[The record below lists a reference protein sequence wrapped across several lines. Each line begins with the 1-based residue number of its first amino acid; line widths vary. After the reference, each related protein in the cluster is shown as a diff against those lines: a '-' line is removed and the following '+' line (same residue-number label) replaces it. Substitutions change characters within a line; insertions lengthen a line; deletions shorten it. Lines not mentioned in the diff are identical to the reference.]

1 MRSFGGWALVALV
14 GVGALALE
22 ARDASACGGCF
33 VPTGAENVTVVTD
46 HRMVLSVSPAQ
57 TTLYDQIQYSGD
69 PAQFAWVLP
78 IASEVKVGLSADVMF
93 ASLDALTRT
102 IINPP
107 PLNCPSPPYCG
118 GDRGDYASA
127 GASDAAAPPQNGG
140 VDVTKHE
147 VVGPY
152 ETVQLKATDPAA
164 LEQWLSKNGF
174 VIPDDVKPTI
184 AAYLAD
190 GFGFLA
196 LKLLPGKGVASMRP
210 VRVTTMGAA
219 PTLPLRMVAAG
230 TGPKVG
236 ITLWVLAEGGYEPT
250 NFQTFSIDNGDLVWD
265 WSASRSNFA
274 EVRAAKTAAAQN
286 AAWEIESSTTLTQFR
301 IENLITSGG
310 RGFGPV
316 SAAGDYLPVDGMTPM
331 TADEVRQDD
340 LQTLFA
346 GIPNG
351 AVRATRLRADLA
363 RAALV
368 KDLQPGASAD
378 QSERSNVHNLTQ
390 DKNRPSCPTY
400 PPCPGVYTG
409 LGGGGGGCST
419 TSSRGGDDLGL
430 AVAAGFLGLAL
441 ARSRRKRG

>member
-1 MRSFGGWALVALV
+1 MRLGLPSALAALVSV
-14 GVGALALE
+14 SFCLA
-22 ARDASACGGCF
+22 DADADACGGCF
-33 VPTGAENVTVVTD
+33 AASSEVTVVTD
-46 HRMVLSVSPAQ
+46 HRMALALSKTQTVLW
-57 TTLYDQIQYSGD
+57 DQIRYSGD
-69 PAQFAWVLP
+69 PREFAWVLP
-78 IASEVKVGLSADVMF
+78 VREGASIDVGKEDFFTA
-93 ASLDALTRT
+93 LDTVTRT
-102 IINPP
+102 VVYPP
-107 PLNCPSPPYCG
+107 GRSSMPVCLG
-118 GDRGDYASA
+118 GCAASSSGAA
-127 GASDAAAPPQNGG
+127 GGG
-140 VDVTKHE
+140 QDPETVTVLGEK

-152 ETVQLKATDPAA
+152 EAVTLRAIDPDALVRWLQDHGFAIPEATRPVIDAYQREGFDFIA
-164 LEQWLSKNGF
+164 LRLR
-174 VIPDDVKPTI
+174 PDC
-184 AAYLAD
+184 
-190 GFGFLA
+190 
-196 LKLLPGKGVASMRP
+196 GVRSMQP
-210 VRVTTMGAA
+210 VRVTSPGAD

-368 KDLQPGASAD
+368 KDLQLGASAD

>member
-1 MRSFGGWALVALV
+1 MKSKKLFVAA
-14 GVGALALE
+14 ALAAAAGLVSLL
-22 ARDASACGGCF
+22 DASDARACGGCF
-33 VPTGAENVTVVTD
+33 GEQPSVVTD
-46 HRMVLSVSPAQ
+46 HRMVLAVSQGQ
-57 TTLYDQIQYSGD
+57 TTLYDQLQYTGD
-69 PAQFAWVLP
+69 PKSFAWVLP
-78 IASEVKVGLSADVMF
+78 IVGQVDVSVSSAVMF
-93 ASLDALTRT
+93 GTLDGATQTRVV
-102 IINPP
+102 PP
-107 PLNCPSPPYCG
+107 PRNCPPYPSNCPSQ
-118 GDRGDYASA
+118 RGADA
-127 GASDAAAPPQNGG
+127 GAPSAAGGADG
-140 VDVTKHE
+140 VDVLKSE

-368 KDLQPGASAD
+368 KDLQLGASAD